1 MSSLDMFADDSAS
14 DLPET
19 HHQADDDGVDDTG
32 EVETSVIE
40 EEEGDYLVPV
50 SDLKEVS
57 LEIVEGDKAGS
68 KWLVLEKTYIFHKN
82 TSSVDGSEVFW
93 ECAARRKHNCPVRA
107 ATVETESGKLELLFM
122 YHSDFHMCNQ
132 DGTEVIKQTFK
143 NNVKQILASDHR
155 KQYTQVLG
163 TITVQCT
170 VGQFGV
176 GHMEIF
182 GVFL

>member
-1 MSSLDMFADDSAS
+1 M
-14 DLPET
+14 
-19 HHQADDDGVDDTG
+19 
-32 EVETSVIE
+32 IE
-40 EEEGDYLVPV
+40 EEEADYLVPV

-93 ECAARRKHNCPVRA
+93 ECVARRKHNCPVRA

-163 TITVQCT
+163 TIT
-170 VGQFGV
+170 
-176 GHMEIF
+176 
-182 GVFL
+182 L